1 MLTRR
6 EAPSAYGPARA
17 GSTEGGAARGA
28 GPAIAVLGAG
38 LMGRWHL
45 QAARRLGARLL
56 AVADPDT
63 ARARALAGPDLPV
76 FPGLDEMLRAVRP
89 DVLHLCSPTASH
101 GPAIE
106 AAIARG
112 VHVFAEKPLAA
123 DAAQTRRLADLAR
136 AAGLRLCPVHQ
147 YAFQDAV
154 ERVIAGRDRAGA
166 LRLVDLDFF
175 SAGAAGAAAAD
186 LPGIAADILPHPAAI
201 LQRLWPDRPLGS
213 LDWTIRAAGQGGWQ
227 IAAPLEGALVRITL
241 SLTARP
247 TRAALTLWGERGAWE
262 ADLFH
267 GYARF
272 RDGTAT
278 RRSKMLRPFA
288 DAAGQGGHAAV
299 NLAGRALRRE
309 PAYPGLRALTAA
321 FYASLSGG
329 AEPIPPDRAV
339 AVAELRDLFLARIA
353 GGAAR

>member
-175 SAGAAGAAAAD
+175 SAGAAAAD

-201 LQRLWPDRPLGS
+201 VQRLWPDRPLGS

-262 ADLFH
+262 AELFH